1 MIFCRTINTVL
12 LVNTAVIIL
21 AYFTAKTLAEMQKV
35 GPIIN
40 RSGYLQNH
48 LQQQYHKP
56 IHGLATFQGK
66 HLIKQSYICLAG
78 PVVQG
83 AAL

>member
-1 MIFCRTINTVL
+1 MILHETTNTDL

-35 GPIIN
+35 VPITN

-56 IHGLATFQGK
+56 IQGLLTLKG
-66 HLIKQSYICLAG
+66 
-78 PVVQG
+78 
-83 AAL
+83 